1 MPGRRLRSVELSFE
15 EAAMTKAIQAQDQSF
30 DALFAGH
37 YRHLARLIYRIVG
50 DTGYAEELASE
61 AFWRLHRSPP
71 AFDRNLA
78 GWLYR
83 TGLRLALDGLKM
95 KRRRASYES
104 AAIPTTP
111 VTTPEQDFARRQ
123 ERERVRKV
131 LASLKP
137 DFALLLMLRSEGFTL
152 KEAAAALD
160 CDPASVGHLYGPRR
174 GSFPKGMG
182 ETVWKPVTG

>member
-1 MPGRRLRSVELSFE
+1 MELSFE
-15 EAAMTKAIQAQDQSF
+15 EAAMTQAIQAQDQSF
-30 DALFAGH
+30 DALFAAH

-95 KRRRASYES
+95 KRRRASYER
-104 AAIPTTP
+104 AAIPASP
-111 VTTPEQDFARRQ
+111 VATPEQDFARRQ
-123 ERERVRKV
+123 EQERVRKV
-131 LASLKP
+131 LAALKP
-137 DFALLLMLRSEGFTL
+137 DFALLLMLRAEGFTL
-152 KEAAAALD
+152 KEASAALD
-160 CDPASVGHLYGPRR
+160 CNPASVGTFVARAEAAFRKEWEKLYGNQ
-174 GSFPKGMG
+174 
-182 ETVWKPVTG
+182 